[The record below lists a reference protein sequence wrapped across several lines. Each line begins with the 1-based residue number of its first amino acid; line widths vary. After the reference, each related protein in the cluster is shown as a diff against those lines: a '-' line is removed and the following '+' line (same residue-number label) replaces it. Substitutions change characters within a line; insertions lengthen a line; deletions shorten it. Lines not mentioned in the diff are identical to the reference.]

1 MKEYLYYYFDP
12 KESLIKSLGTTNTN
26 NADCSV
32 IIVRQIDALIT
43 ILHNAKKFGCILFDQ
58 AGLPEIESHF
68 NELSRIHNVKLIL
81 LNSRHNNYLS
91 ITPASWDAITLLAQG
106 SVDNQTV
113 DLSKIA
119 ITYIKNSKQSN
130 KQKPVSDKI
139 NTKVNNKVEATI
151 SKTKS
156 PKTEKQ
162 AKVANPDITI
172 DLPQTNATSFNQ
184 TKSVATKNQ
193 PTKSKPIE
201 TKTIETTKAKQA
213 TVPNKATAKPADTKT
228 ATNNKPSQDSQP
240 QKVVFGAPIKTA
252 TTEINDITDNNST
265 DETNKTESASVTDTA
280 PVSKSKTEPKA
291 ETLSDHDFLEQAVH
305 PVPKP
310 QEIKP
315 DTSEA
320 PVADNNDSID
330 ALNDAMK
337 NMKF

>member
-32 IIVRQIDALIT
+32 IIVKQIDTLIT
-43 ILHNAKKFGCILFDQ
+43 ILHNTRKFGCILFDQ

-68 NELSRIHNVKLIL
+68 NELSRIHNIKLIL

-91 ITPASWDAITLLAQG
+91 VTPASWDAITLLAQG

-119 ITYIKNSKQSN
+119 ITYIKNNKQSN
-130 KQKPVSDKI
+130 KQKPVSNKI
-139 NTKVNNKVEATI
+139 NTKANDKVEAAI

-156 PKTEKQ
+156 PKTETQ

-172 DLPQTNATSFNQ
+172 DLPQTNTTSFNQ

-193 PTKSKPIE
+193 PTKSKSIE
-201 TKTIETTKAKQA
+201 TIKTTKAKQT
-213 TVPNKATAKPADTKT
+213 TVSNKATTKPADTET

-265 DETNKTESASVTDTA
+265 DETKKTESASVTDTA
-280 PVSKSKTEPKA
+280 QVSKPKTEPKA

-330 ALNDAMK
+330 TLNDAMK